1 MGGASSRDQQS
12 STSPFFDQ
20 KELQGLRSAYEEG
33 GLEKAASLIQKKIK
47 DLEGIEL
54 NIAVTGES
62 GTGKS
67 SFINAIRGLQNVDE
81 GAAKVG
87 NIETTME
94 PTPYRHPT
102 LPNVC
107 FWDLPGVG
115 TAKFTADKYLAKMN
129 FKKYVFFII
138 IIHARFKEND
148 AKLAGEIKRLGKD
161 FYLVRS
167 KIDNDLDSMKMGGMK
182 FNEEEEL
189 GKIRDD
195 CVSKLKE
202 AGLSSPAIF
211 LISSFKINQFDFPA
225 LQETI
230 ANNLNDIKKHAFML
244 SLPNTTVKIIDQ
256 KKNALKSKI
265 WMLATI
271 SGAVGLVPIPGL
283 SFSCD
288 IGILV
293 TAIIQFRQYLGLDD
307 ASLQRL
313 ANIARK
319 PVGDLKAVVKT
330 PLVGEINQ
338 DFVVRMLMGSVFV
351 GISVAEAVFD
361 FIPVF
366 GSLFGAASSFGITYK
381 LLNNVLDELT
391 ENAQRVVEAAFGT
404 APKH

>member
-1 MGGASSRDQQS
+1 MR
-12 STSPFFDQ
+12 
-20 KELQGLRSAYEEG
+20 GLRQG
-33 GLEKAASLIQKKIK
+33 DK
-47 DLEGIEL
+47 
-54 NIAVTGES
+54 
-62 GTGKS
+62 
-67 SFINAIRGLQNVDE
+67 

-87 NIETTME
+87 VKQTTMK

-107 FWDLPGVG
+107 FWDLPGAG
-115 TAKFTADKYLAKMN
+115 TPDFTADKYLAEMN
-129 FKKYVFFII
+129 FEQYDFFII
-138 IIHARFKEND
+138 IIHARFKGND
-148 AKLAGEIKRLGKD
+148 IKLAREIKQLRKD
-161 FYLVRS
+161 CYFVRS
-167 KIDNDLDSMKMGGMK
+167 KIDNDLHSMKMGGMK
-182 FNEEEEL
+182 CNEKEEL
-189 GKIRDD
+189 RKIRDD

-202 AGLSSPAIF
+202 AGISSPDIF

-225 LQETI
+225 LQETLSK
-230 ANNLNDIKKHAFML
+230 NLNDIKKHAFML
-244 SLPNTTVKIIDQ
+244 SLPNITVKIIDQ
-256 KKNALKSKI
+256 KKNSLKVKI
-265 WMLATI
+265 WMLATM
-271 SGAVGLVPIPGL
+271 SGAVGAVPIPGL

-313 ANIARK
+313 ANIAGK

-330 PLVGEINQ
+330 PLLGEINK
-338 DFVVRMLMGSVFV
+338 DFVVRMLTGSVFV